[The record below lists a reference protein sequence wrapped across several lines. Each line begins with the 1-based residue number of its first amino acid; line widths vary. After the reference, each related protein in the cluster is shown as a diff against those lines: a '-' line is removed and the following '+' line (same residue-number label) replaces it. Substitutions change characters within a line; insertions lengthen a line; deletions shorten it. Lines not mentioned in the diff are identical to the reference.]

1 MHKKYSNELITLR
14 AKIDEVDDKI
24 LELLEKRAAI
34 VKKVGEIKKKLNSS
48 FYVPYREEEIVKRLQ
63 KKARGSFPKK
73 AIRPVFREIISACLS
88 LEKNLKVAFLGPTAT
103 FTHEAALKYFGQAAQ
118 YLPARTISEI
128 FDEVYK
134 GRADLGVVPVENST
148 EGIVSYTLDMFLK
161 YDLNV
166 CGEIIL
172 PITHCL
178 ISSHSKRED
187 VRKIYSHPQA
197 FAQCRGW
204 IEKNLPNAVLID
216 VGSTAEAAEL
226 AKKNVYSAAIAGES
240 TAKIYDLKVLERNI
254 QDLTENSTRFLVIG
268 KIEQKKTGSDKTSL
282 LFSIKDQAGALYK
295 MLSPFAKRNVNL
307 TKIESR
313 PIKTKAW
320 EYVFFIDLDGHI
332 SEKNVF
338 EAIEE
343 LKEMCIF
350 LKVIGSYPKFR
361 GEKND

>member
-1 MHKKYSNELITLR
+1 MHEKYLKELASLR
-14 AKIDEVDDKI
+14 NKIDNIDDAI
-24 LELLEKRAAI
+24 LELLEKRAQV

-48 FYVPYREEEIVKRLQ
+48 FYVPYREEEIVKRLH
-63 KKARGSFPKK
+63 KKAKGSFPKK

-118 YLPARTISEI
+118 YMPVRTISDI

-161 YDLNV
+161 YDLKV

-178 ISSHSKRED
+178 ISSHPKKED
-187 VRKIYSHPQA
+187 IRKIYSHPQA

-204 IEKNLPNAVLID
+204 LEKNMPNAVLIE
-216 VGSTAEAAEL
+216 VGSTAEAAEMV
-226 AKKNVYSAAIAGES
+226 KKTTFSAAIAGEA
-240 TAKIYDLKVLERNI
+240 TAKIYDLKVVEKNI

-268 KIEQKKTGSDKTSL
+268 RIEQKKTGNDKTSL

-295 MLSPFAKRNVNL
+295 MLAPFAKRDVNL

-332 SEKNVF
+332 SEKKVS
-338 EAIEE
+338 EAVEE

-350 LKVIGSYPKFR
+350 LKVIGSYPKFK
-361 GEKND
+361 GEEK